1 MTRRIVKALVATV
14 SLAALVLG
22 TDPSMARGHGGGGGG
37 RGGGGRAVTSVAAT
51 LVVVTSVVA
60 VVAEDV
66 LVLRISA
73 APAWA
78 GPLTSWP

>member
-22 TDPSMARGHGGGGGG
+22 TGPSLAHGHGGGGGG
-37 RGGGGRAVTSVAAT
+37 RGGGGHGGGGHFGGGH
-51 LVVVTSVVA
+51 LVVVTSE
-60 VVAEDV
+60 VAEDI

-73 APAWA
+73 AP
-78 GPLTSWP
+78 GSEPLT

>member
-14 SLAALVLG
+14 SVAALVLG

-37 RGGGGRAVTSVAAT
+37 RGCQVVAVTSVAAT
-51 LVVVTSVVA
+51 LVVVTSE
-60 VVAEDV
+60 VAEDI

-73 APAWA
+73 APVWA
-78 GPLTSWP
+78 CLGSEPLT